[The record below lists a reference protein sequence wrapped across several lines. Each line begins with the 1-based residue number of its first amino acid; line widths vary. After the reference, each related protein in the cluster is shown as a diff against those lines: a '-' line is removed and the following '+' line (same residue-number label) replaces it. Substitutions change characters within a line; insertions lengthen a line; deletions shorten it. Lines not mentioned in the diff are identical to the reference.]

1 VGVWVEVELGVNV
14 FGWKFVAV
22 AVDVAVIVGVG
33 VMLGVSVMDGVRIT
47 GVLLTE
53 VRMGVMVPV
62 MVGVGVISRGFGAKV
77 RKTRPAQ

>member
-1 VGVWVEVELGVNV
+1 VELGVNV

-22 AVDVAVIVGVG
+22 AVGVSVIDGVG
-33 VMLGVSVMDGVRIT
+33 VTLGVSVMEGVKIT

-62 MVGVGVISRGFGAKV
+62 MVGVGVKSCGLGAKD

>member
-1 VGVWVEVELGVNV
+1 MELGVTV
-14 FGWKFVAV
+14 LGWKFVAV
-22 AVDVAVIVGVG
+22 AVGVAVIVEVG
-33 VMLGVSVMDGVRIT
+33 VMLGVSVMEGVKIT

-62 MVGVGVISRGFGAKV
+62 MVGVGVISSGLGAKV